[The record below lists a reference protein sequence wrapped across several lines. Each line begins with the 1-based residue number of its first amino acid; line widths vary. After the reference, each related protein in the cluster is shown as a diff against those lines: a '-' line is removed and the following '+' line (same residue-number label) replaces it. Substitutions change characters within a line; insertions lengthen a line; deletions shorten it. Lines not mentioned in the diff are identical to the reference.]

1 MTFGPQKSTIQAIA
15 INSIGTLIAGIIG
28 SMIIITMMFLLSRFL
43 GFSLNSGDLETGIR
57 INNIFPFFFS
67 LVTFV
72 ATTITVLINYYILT
86 LTNIEKYK
94 KNIISSFHV
103 LFFSIIIY
111 ILITPIYIYIGIKS
125 YSDIFYVF
133 LLHNLIIFLG
143 TSLILE
149 LLNNYK
155 YVLLGFYSSFIGFFI
170 TILLL
175 VLIFGT
181 TSSSQGK
188 ILSFVILLPLVNF
201 LSYLFK
207 QIFEFLYYQYYKY
220 TGMDQLG
227 DIFYQIERDEK
238 E

>member
-1 MTFGPQKSTIQAIA
+1 
-15 INSIGTLIAGIIG
+15 
-28 SMIIITMMFLLSRFL
+28 MFLLSRFL
-43 GFSLNSGDLETGIR
+43 WFSLNSWDLETWIR

-111 ILITPIYIYIGIKS
+111 ILITPIYIYIWIKS

-133 LLHNLIIFLG
+133 LLHNLIIFLW

-155 YVLLGFYSSFIGFFI
+155 YVLLWFYSSFIGFFI

-175 VLIFGT
+175 VLIFWT
-181 TSSSQGK
+181 TSSSQWK

-220 TGMDQLG
+220 TWMDQLW